1 MKSIV
6 KYNRSIEALE
16 CDNENNIPN
25 FCKNMLC
32 DKDKKCQKFY
42 KRLISENKKGLVE
55 CPYGFYAYFVRN
67 IIYTA
72 LLLHEESFGRVKN
85 NIEMGG
91 QKVSNF
97 NRYQKQQLLDLIY
110 DIEETENENITL
122 NDCIHD
128 LRNIGS
134 YFNAMTETIEFDY
147 KELIDNDDNIK
158 ALILLYDTIN
168 YRLDVIEGI
177 KNQNNQRIFQKIHP
191 QIKKLTLL
199 MKYQAKNKNVKFD
212 IKNEQENQVYLSRN
226 IYLALF
232 LLLENAVKHSPLDSI
247 IHIDFIET
255 DKYTEVVIS
264 NDSRKIE
271 QEEIQKLPERG
282 YRGINTISKGTG
294 LGLTLAKAILDDCE
308 ADFKIEVIGV
318 SKEKSIFK
326 VRFKFYTYKKHREKS

>member
-6 KYNRSIEALE
+6 KYNRSTEKLE
-16 CDNENNIPN
+16 CENENNIPN
-25 FCKNMLC
+25 FCKSSLC
-32 DKDKKCQKFY
+32 NKDKKCQKFY
-42 KRLISENKKGLVE
+42 KQLVSKNKNGLIE

-67 IIYTA
+67 IIYTSII
-72 LLLHEESFGRVKN
+72 LQDESFGKVKN
-85 NIEMGG
+85 NIENNG
-91 QKVSNF
+91 QKISNF
-97 NRYQKQQLLDLIY
+97 NKYQKKQILDLID
-110 DIEETENENITL
+110 DIEETENENIAL

-147 KELIDNDDNIK
+147 KELVENDDNIK

-191 QIKKLTLL
+191 QIKKLTIL

-212 IKNEQENQVYLSRN
+212 IKDDQENQVYLSRN

-232 LLLENAVKHSPLDSI
+232 LLLENAVKHSPHNTTI
-247 IHIDFIET
+247 YIDFIET
-255 DKYTEVVIS
+255 EQYTEVIIS

-271 QEEIQKLPERG
+271 QEEIPKLTQRG

-294 LGLTLAKAILDDCE
+294 LGLTLAKSILDDCE
-308 ADFKIEVIGV
+308 ADFKIEVIDIN
-318 SKEKSIFK
+318 KEKSIFK
-326 VRFKFYTYKKHREKS
+326 VRFKFYTYKKHREKD